1 MNLPIQPVS
10 YRLAF
15 FFERELERPDKVFWE
30 LGNKIT
36 EFDDMPTVQPL
47 PQGVRIEGYPTII
60 FKSISGMFSCEIS
73 SFRLDLIVN
82 VGTRFGSLNPEILYR
97 EFKSLSNQI
106 YSYLNTTLP
115 ISITRIG
122 IVAESFIESEKGDP
136 VNDIKSICNIENS
149 SKLKEINIRMNRVNY
164 ADDFELNDILFFE
177 VGRLHINGTK
187 KVGIKASRDVNN
199 VHIDGYTFEYD
210 KLKTLLDSLL
220 NLVEPT
226 QLLEDIKCQ
235 NPQI

>member
-136 VNDIKSICNIENS
+136 VNDI
-149 SKLKEINIRMNRVNY
+149 
-164 ADDFELNDILFFE
+164 
-177 VGRLHINGTK
+177 
-187 KVGIKASRDVNN
+187 
-199 VHIDGYTFEYD
+199 
-210 KLKTLLDSLL
+210 
-220 NLVEPT
+220 
-226 QLLEDIKCQ
+226 
-235 NPQI
+235 